1 MRKWAWLRCHLWVWQ
16 NYAIHQEV
24 YFVEKNTVKVSNTWH
39 KYKPFGEEAPNVS
52 TCSNVLLVV
61 IATNFD
67 IDSLLK
73 GQQSRPRDAEALLRV
88 GLGLLV
94 VGARLILLMVDQRLI
109 FTHLLLP
116 RCVSVNQSLHLI
128 LERWAGGDDPKDQ
141 GEIGDGTIEDQASSA
156 VHLVEGELQ
165 ADPSQQAE
173 DQEGKLDTLH
183 FQGDLVSCSCFKVLK
198 LTDYFFSYL
207 WPGKWKFLVERD
219 VDNLVPP
226 NLQLRIPQ
234 IKKRVSPIPS
244 FLLSL
249 QQNFRFKSFKTII
262 VVT

>member
-1 MRKWAWLRCHLWVWQ
+1 M
-16 NYAIHQEV
+16 
-24 YFVEKNTVKVSNTWH
+24 
-39 KYKPFGEEAPNVS
+39 S

-61 IATNFD
+61 TATNLV
-67 IDSLLK
+67 IASLLR

-88 GLGLLV
+88 GLGLIV
-94 VGARLILLMVDQRLI
+94 VGARLILLMVDQRLF
-109 FTHLLLP
+109 FTHLLLLP

-183 FQGDLVSCSCFKVLK
+183 FQVDFVTCSC
-198 LTDYFFSYL
+198 
-207 WPGKWKFLVERD
+207 
-219 VDNLVPP
+219 
-226 NLQLRIPQ
+226 
-234 IKKRVSPIPS
+234 
-244 FLLSL
+244 
-249 QQNFRFKSFKTII
+249 
-262 VVT
+262 

>member
-1 MRKWAWLRCHLWVWQ
+1 M
-16 NYAIHQEV
+16 
-24 YFVEKNTVKVSNTWH
+24 
-39 KYKPFGEEAPNVS
+39 S

-61 IATNFD
+61 TATNFV
-67 IDSLLK
+67 IGSLLR
-73 GQQSRPRDAEALLRV
+73 GQHSRPRGAGALLRV

-94 VGARLILLMVDQRLI
+94 VGARLILLMVDQRLF

-183 FQGDLVSCSCFKVLK
+183 FQVDLVSCSCFKVLK
-198 LTDYFFSYL
+198 TTDYF
-207 WPGKWKFLVERD
+207 
-219 VDNLVPP
+219 
-226 NLQLRIPQ
+226 
-234 IKKRVSPIPS
+234 SPICDQKSES
-244 FLLSL
+244 F
-249 QQNFRFKSFKTII
+249 
-262 VVT
+262 

>member
-1 MRKWAWLRCHLWVWQ
+1 MI
-16 NYAIHQEV
+16 YQEV
-24 YFVEKNTVKVSNTWH
+24 YFVEKNTVNISNPWH
-39 KYKPFGEEAPNVS
+39 IGKPFGVGAPNVS

-61 IATNFD
+61 TTTNFVM
-67 IDSLLK
+67 DSLLR

-109 FTHLLLP
+109 FFTHLLLP

-128 LERWAGGDDPKDQ
+128 LERRAGGDDPKDQ

-173 DQEGKLDTLH
+173 DHEDKLDTLH
-183 FQGDLVSCSCFKVLK
+183 FQVDLVSCSCFKILK
-198 LTDYFFSYL
+198 ITDHF
-207 WPGKWKFLVERD
+207 
-219 VDNLVPP
+219 
-226 NLQLRIPQ
+226 
-234 IKKRVSPIPS
+234 SPICDQES
-244 FLLSL
+244 ESL
-249 QQNFRFKSFKTII
+249 
-262 VVT
+262 